1 MSLSDS
7 WLENKQAEYEY
18 DEQQKDRELKN
29 KINIS
34 TVDHSE
40 TAWVRDIELEYEG
53 KSYSVKLSW
62 TYEVGYDIEGVETLP
77 VDVAS
82 DRDALCSILDELSL
96 ADLKAGGWRGGW
108 V

>member
-1 MSLSDS
+1 M
-7 WLENKQAEYEY
+7 K
-18 DEQQKDRELKN
+18 EQELKN

-53 KSYSVKLSW
+53 ESYSVKLSW
-62 TYEVGYDIEGVETLP
+62 TYDVGYDIEGVETLP
-77 VDVAS
+77 VNLAS
-82 DRDALCSILDELSL
+82 DVHTLCSTLDELSL

>member
-1 MSLSDS
+1 M
-7 WLENKQAEYEY
+7 K
-18 DEQQKDRELKN
+18 EQELKN
-29 KINIS
+29 KISIS

-62 TYEVGYDIEGVETLP
+62 SYADGYEIEGLLDIPVEGDEEL
-77 VDVAS
+77 DVFYS
-82 DRDALCSILDELSL
+82 TLDELSL